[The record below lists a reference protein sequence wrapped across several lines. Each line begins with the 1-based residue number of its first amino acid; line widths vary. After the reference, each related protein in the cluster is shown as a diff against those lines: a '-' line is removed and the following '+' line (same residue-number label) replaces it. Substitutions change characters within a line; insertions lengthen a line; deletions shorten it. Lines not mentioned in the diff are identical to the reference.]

1 MVTIINYITH
11 IYVLCKPTC
20 RQRCDERLL
29 QAEGPFKCVAF
40 GASAKGAARADFACV
55 AGLVGR
61 RYGGASGAND
71 NAGKWLECA
80 GEKKTDTVGHYRV
93 GRSAG
98 MGVIPP
104 AIKARGVVQT
114 AAPPYPCGK
123 ERSGSLLPWEPL
135 SLLLQ

>member
-20 RQRCDERLL
+20 RKRCDERLL

-40 GASAKGAARADFACV
+40 GGSAKGAARADFACV

-61 RYGGASGAND
+61 RYGGAAPGAND

-80 GEKKTDTVGHYRV
+80 GEKNDRHG
-93 GRSAG
+93 GALPCRSQRC

-104 AIKARGVVQT
+104 AIKAGVWCRQQLLHIRV
-114 AAPPYPCGK
+114 A
-123 ERSGSLLPWEPL
+123 RSGVALCCRGNP
-135 SLLLQ
+135 